1 MFGANKLK
9 FDRNLNIFVEEK
21 KEDFFLQIQKQ
32 AKKKVEVENGN
43 PVLIFFKTNELLY
56 EYYESTYLPVNKDKV
71 LILN

>member
-9 FDRNLNIFVEEK
+9 FDRSQNIFVEEK

-32 AKKKVEVENGN
+32 ASFKAENGN

-56 EYYESTYLPVNKDKV
+56 EY
-71 LILN
+71 

>member
-9 FDRNLNIFVEEK
+9 FDRSQNIFVEEK

-32 AKKKVEVENGN
+32 ARIKAENGN

-56 EYYESTYLPVNKDKV
+56 EYYESEYLPVSKDKI